1 MSSLKGIMK
10 MKIQNRRRFF
20 KNITLGAIGISVLN
34 SFPVKLI
41 AGNRKSNVNSVS
53 KVKIHNQAVKRSR

>member
-1 MSSLKGIMK
+1 